1 MTMKE
6 ISQKIRHER
15 KIKGLTQKELAK
27 RTGLSRR
34 IVAYYERESDNGFFD
49 KLWKITD
56 ALGLPLSEFI
66 QEPKR
71 KKMKHED
78 VDFSK
83 VDTKTLVRI
92 KQILQF
98 TPQERSAVYKT
109 IDGVIAQKQRHSLK
123 LMEKENHKG

>member
-15 KIKGLTQKELAK
+15 KIKGLTQEELAK
-27 RTGLSRR
+27 RTGLSKR
-34 IVAYYERESDNGFFD
+34 IVAYYERESNNDFFD

-71 KKMKHED
+71 KITKHKD

-83 VDTKTLVRI
+83 VDTKTLLRI

-109 IDGVIAQKQRHSLK
+109 IDGVIAQKQKHSSK
-123 LMEKENHKG
+123 RMAHRTN